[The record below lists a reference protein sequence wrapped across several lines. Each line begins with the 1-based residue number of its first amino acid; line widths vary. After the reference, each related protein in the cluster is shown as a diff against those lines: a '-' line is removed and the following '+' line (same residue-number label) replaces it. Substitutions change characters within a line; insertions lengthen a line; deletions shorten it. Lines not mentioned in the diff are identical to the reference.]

1 MKTIIN
7 HFINLIGLLIVGL
20 IGVFLL
26 DLSICTVVALLNGY
40 SSIGSVMRSTFSNGF
55 FWTVWVVYA
64 VTAVG
69 SYLSRFNS

>member
-26 DLSICTVVALLNGY
+26 DLSICTVVALLNGV
-40 SSIGSVMRSTFSNGF
+40 SISNVMRSISSNMF

-64 VTAVG
+64 VTAVM

>member
-26 DLSICTVVALLNGY
+26 DLSICTVVSLLNGC
-40 SSIGSVMRSTFSNGF
+40 SIESVMRSTFSNGF
-55 FWTVWVVYA
+55 FWTVWVIYA
-64 VTAVG
+64 ITAVL
-69 SYLSRFNS
+69 SYLDRFNS